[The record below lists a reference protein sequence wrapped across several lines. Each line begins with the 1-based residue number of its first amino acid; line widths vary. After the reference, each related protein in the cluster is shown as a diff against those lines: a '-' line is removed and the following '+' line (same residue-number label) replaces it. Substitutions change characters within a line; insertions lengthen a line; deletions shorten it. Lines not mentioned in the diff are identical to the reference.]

1 VTGIGG
7 LVERD
12 AELQALRGWWADAA
26 AGRARFVLVTGEAG
40 VGKTALVQEL
50 VGSVGRARVLR
61 GMCEPLATPIPLGP
75 VVDMS
80 GNLSP
85 AFRAVLTGGHDL
97 VSVRQRFLAEIDGA
111 PSPTLVVV
119 EDAHWADGGTLDLLR
134 SVGRR
139 LEGCR
144 AMVVVTYRS
153 DEVGPRHPL
162 RVLAGDLATLPVL
175 RRLAV
180 APLSPAAVARLADGS
195 GADAEVLHRRTGGN
209 PFFILEV
216 LACTTGAMP
225 ETIKDAVLARA
236 ARLTPPGRHAL
247 EALACLD
254 GRAVPAV
261 VAAVSEQPPEAI
273 DECLDGGLVVAE
285 GGRVAFRHELA
296 REAVESAIRP
306 ARAAALHGRALAAL
320 SRLPA
325 GEVEP
330 ARLAD
335 HAERAGRTTEL
346 FVHARAAA
354 QKAARLGA
362 HREAAQQFRRAI
374 DASAGATAHE
384 RVALLEGLAQ
394 QCYLGDQLEAS
405 MVAWQGAVR
414 AWQQLGDRERQSGA
428 LVGLSITA
436 LLGARWIPIGAD
448 ACQQA
453 VDVLDGLPPGPPLAL
468 ACAVRGKLAAAGFR
482 NQEAVTWAERA
493 LSIADGPDAVVP
505 RALGLMA
512 LGAGQV
518 QAGDDTGID
527 RMAEAIRLSR
537 AAELPDEAGLAYFW
551 IHHVL
556 VTRRQYPAADVWYRE
571 AMAFVDGQDQETWRQ
586 WLRAYR
592 ARVLLEQGRWD
603 EAETTAADVLRHAS
617 VDDGRKM
624 ISSVVLGRLRA
635 RRGDPDA
642 VTLLEQARTAMAPAE
657 SVTGWIVGAT
667 PALAEAACYAGRH
680 EAARDMLRTPLEAA
694 RRRGEPWSLGETAY
708 WLWRAGGLGA
718 DGLPR
723 AATEPPEGAA
733 APYALQTAGRW
744 REAAAAWD
752 ALSCPYEAALA
763 RSDSGDID
771 AMRAAYTT
779 FDRLG
784 ARPARDEVAGRLRAL
799 GVRLPAKRR
808 AGASDGTALSPR
820 EHEILGLLGDGLR
833 NAEIAELLVL
843 SERTVEHHVASILRK
858 LRLNNRAEAGRHAR
872 RQGRTAW

>member
-1 VTGIGG
+1 MNGIGG

-26 AGRARFVLVTGEAG
+26 AGRARLVLVTGEAG
-40 VGKTALVQEL
+40 VGKTALLQEL
-50 VGSVGRARVLR
+50 SRVVEGAHVLR

-75 VVDMS
+75 LVDMS

-85 AFRAVLTGGHDL
+85 AFRSMLTGGRDL
-97 VSVRQRFLAEIDGA
+97 VSVRQQFLAEIDDA
-111 PSPTLVVV
+111 PSATLVVV
-119 EDAHWADGGTLDLLR
+119 EDAHWADSGSLDLLR

-139 LEGCR
+139 LEGYR

-175 RRLAV
+175 RRLSV
-180 APLSPAAVARLADGS
+180 PPLSRAAVARLADGS
-195 GADAEVLHRRTGGN
+195 GADPEVLYRRTGGN
-209 PFFILEV
+209 PFFVLEV
-216 LACTTGAMP
+216 LAGNGTMP
-225 ETIKDAVLARA
+225 ETIKDAVLARV
-236 ARLTPPGRHAL
+236 ARLTPLARHAL

-254 GRAVPAV
+254 GRAAPTL
-261 VAAVSEQPPEAI
+261 VAAVSEQPLEAI
-273 DECLDGGLVVAE
+273 DECVDRGLVVPE

-296 REAVESAIRP
+296 REAVEGAIPP
-306 ARAAALHGRALAAL
+306 ARAAAMHGRALATL
-320 SRLPA
+320 CRLPA
-325 GEVEP
+325 AEVEP

-374 DASAGATAHE
+374 DASAAATADE
-384 RVALLEGLAQ
+384 RTELLEGLAQ

-405 MVAWQGAVR
+405 MVAWQDAVR
-414 AWQQLGDRERQSGA
+414 ARQLLGDRQRHSAA

-436 LLGARWIPIGAD
+436 LLGARWVPIGEK

-453 VDVLDGLPPGPPLAL
+453 VDVLDGVPPGPPLAL

-493 LSIADGPDAVVP
+493 LSITNGPEAVLP

-512 LGAGQV
+512 LGAGQA
-518 QAGDDTGID
+518 QAGDDTGFE
-527 RMAEAIRLSR
+527 RMAEAIQLTRTG
-537 AAELPDEAGLAYFW
+537 ALPDEAGLAYFW

-556 VTRRQYPAADVWYRE
+556 VTRRRYRSADVWYRE
-571 AMAFVDGQDQETWRQ
+571 ALAFVDEQDQETWRQ
-586 WLRAYR
+586 WLHAYR
-592 ARVLLEQGRWD
+592 ARTLLEQGRRD
-603 EAETTAADVLRHAS
+603 EAEATASDVLRHAK
-617 VDDGRKM
+617 VDDGRKV

-635 RRGDPDA
+635 RRGEPDA
-642 VTLLEQARTAMAPAE
+642 ATLLEQARTAMAPAE
-657 SVTGWIVGAT
+657 SLTGWIVGAT

-680 EAARDMLRTPLEAA
+680 EEVQDMLRTPLQVA
-694 RRRGEPWSLGETAY
+694 RDRGEPWSLGETAY
-708 WLWRAGGLGA
+708 WLWRAGGLGK
-718 DGLPR
+718 DGPPR
-723 AATEPPEGAA
+723 GTAGPPEGAA
-733 APYALQTAGRW
+733 EPYALQIAGRW
-744 REAAAAWD
+744 REAAAVWD
-752 ALSCPYEAALA
+752 ALGCPYEAALA
-763 RSDSGDID
+763 LSDSGDVD
-771 AMRAAYTT
+771 AIRAAYTT

-784 ARPARDEVAGRLRAL
+784 ARPARDEAAGRLRAL
-799 GVRLPAKRR
+799 GVRLPAKRP
-808 AGASDGTALSPR
+808 AGATDGTALSPR

-843 SERTVEHHVASILRK
+843 SQRTVEHHVASILRK
-858 LRLNNRAEAGRHAR
+858 LRVDNRAEAGRHAR
-872 RQGRTAW
+872 RKGLTAW